1 MTAINQSPVANHHSI
16 DDRGQHSGQKN
27 GAGAG
32 HGNDAM
38 DNSTGNPGSSTVNI
52 SFQATMRLRAYL
64 EQRTLLLS
72 NQQGI
77 DQSHPVSGVLEH
89 SDNNVSTRNTAALSI
104 TEAEQQSDVTVN
116 DLPRPD
122 VLKSRPFPNSI
133 DRMLSEVQDNLVQH
147 NEPGYRH
154 LLNLLE
160 NNSAA
165 IEDTQQLQEI
175 MRREQFYLGR
185 RKPFMNNADY
195 QSYSQ
200 VLNQF
205 SNIVERQQYA
215 Y

>member
-1 MTAINQSPVANHHSI
+1 MTAIQQSPVANRHSI
-16 DDRGQHSGQKN
+16 DDRGQHSGQNN
-27 GAGAG
+27 GAGVE
-32 HGNDAM
+32 HDNDAM

-52 SFQATMRLRAYL
+52 SFQATMRLRAYQ
-64 EQRTLLLS
+64 EQKTLSS
-72 NQQGI
+72 NQQGT
-77 DQSHPVSGVLEH
+77 DPANSVSGTLEH
-89 SDNNVSTRNTAALSI
+89 PDNNVPLRNTVALSI
-104 TEAEQQSDVTVN
+104 TETEQQSDGTVN
-116 DLPRPD
+116 DLTESD
-122 VLKSRPFPNSI
+122 VLTNRPFPISI
-133 DRMLSEVQDNLVQH
+133 DRMLSEVQDNLVQR

-160 NNSAA
+160 NNGAA
-165 IEDTQQLQEI
+165 IEDNQQLQEI

-185 RKPFMNNADY
+185 RRPFMNNSDF